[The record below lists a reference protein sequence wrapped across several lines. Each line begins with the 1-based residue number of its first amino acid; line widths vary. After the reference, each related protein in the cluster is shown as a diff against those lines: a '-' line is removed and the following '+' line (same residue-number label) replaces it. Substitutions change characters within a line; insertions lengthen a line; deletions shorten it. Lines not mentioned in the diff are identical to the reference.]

1 MSDNTVNRAAIL
13 FGALFGA
20 AAAGIMYFPI
30 AVFSERFE
38 IVLVFIAV
46 GVGVLYGWYGATVS
60 FLVMHR
66 IIAKAEAKREAEEI
80 RRENEML
87 GIFED

>member
-30 AVFSERFE
+30 AAFSERFE

-46 GVGVLYGWYGATVS
+46 GVGVLYGWYGATVA
-60 FLVMHR
+60 FFVMR
-66 IIAKAEAKREAEEI
+66 GIIAKAEAKREAEEI

-87 GIFED
+87 GIFDD

>member
-1 MSDNTVNRAAIL
+1 MSYNAVNRAAIL

-20 AAAGIMYFPI
+20 AVAGIMYLPI
-30 AVFSERFE
+30 ASFSDRFE
-38 IVLVFIAV
+38 IALVLIAV
-46 GVGVLYGWYGATVS
+46 VVGVLYGWYGAVVA
-60 FLVMHR
+60 FCVMR
-66 IIAKAEAKREAEEI
+66 GIVARGEAKREAEEI

>member
-1 MSDNTVNRAAIL
+1 MSDNAVYRAAIL

-20 AAAGIMYFPI
+20 AAAGLMYFPI
-30 AVFSERFE
+30 AAFSERFE
-38 IVLVFIAV
+38 IVLVLIAV
-46 GVGVLYGWYGATVS
+46 GVGVLYGWYGAVVA
-60 FLVMHR
+60 FFVMR
-66 IIAKAEAKREAEEI
+66 GIIARGEAKREAEEI

>member
-30 AVFSERFE
+30 AAFSERFE

-46 GVGVLYGWYGATVS
+46 GVGVLFGWYGAFVA
-60 FLVMHR
+60 FFVMR
-66 IIAKAEAKREAEEI
+66 GIIARGEAKREAEEI